1 MNKALIVYN
10 PMAGNEKGNELA
22 ELLKERLKEDF
33 NQIDVRGTKD
43 KGDATIFAQN
53 SYKEGFHSVF
63 VIGGDGTVNEVF
75 KGLLSIEK
83 ENRPILGVIPG
94 GTFNAVARVLQ
105 VNQVKNRAIK
115 NFSLDK
121 IKEMD
126 MGLVNDSVFSL
137 IFSIG
142 DVPEAIHSVS
152 NEEKTKFKMLAY
164 AKNIIE
170 KISDDSVY
178 DLDIDIDGEEF
189 SGLFHHVMI
198 LLSDKLENFELT
210 EYKMSMDD
218 GFLHA
223 FLMPEAS
230 LTEKVGLLSDM
241 AFKKSSDNENLIYRK
256 AKSIKISSKKSVET
270 DVDGDEGEYLPVSI
284 KVEEK
289 ALKVYYQG

>member
-1 MNKALIVYN
+1 M
-10 PMAGNEKGNELA
+10 
-22 ELLKERLKEDF
+22 LLF
-33 NQIDVRGTKD
+33 
-43 KGDATIFAQN
+43 FAKN
-53 SYKEGFHSVF
+53 STYDSYHSVF

-75 KGLLSIEK
+75 KGILSIEK

-105 VNQVKNRAIK
+105 SNQAKDKAIE

-126 MGLVNDSVFSL
+126 MGVVNDSVFSL

-152 NEEKTKFKMLAY
+152 NEEKSKFKMLAY

-170 KISDDSVY
+170 KIADDSVY

-189 SGLFHHVMI
+189 SGLFHHVII

-210 EYKMSMDD
+210 EYKMAMDD
-218 GFLHA
+218 GFLHI

-256 AKSIKISSKKSVET
+256 AKSLKISSKKPVET
-270 DVDGDEGEYLPVSI
+270 DIDGDKGENLPVSI